1 MESRKDRNNMSKE
14 FHFVVRGE
22 PVAKSRPRF
31 NGKTGVTYTNKRT
44 KDAEKRI
51 REEYWYQGGKLLKDY
66 EGRVK
71 VALVFNFPIRKS
83 WTKKKKTQLHGK
95 GHIIR
100 PDLDNLEKTV
110 LDALN
115 GIAWKDDSQVCDV
128 VKMKKWANEGS
139 TEICI
144 KYE

>member
-1 MESRKDRNNMSKE
+1 MNENTFQFRVK
-14 FHFVVRGE
+14 GE
-22 PVAKSRPRF
+22 PVAKARPRF
-31 NGKTGVTYTNKRT
+31 NTKTRVAYTNKRT
-44 KDAEKRI
+44 AEAEQLI
-51 REEYWYQGGKLLKDY
+51 ESAYWRQGGKNNSEF
-66 EGRVK
+66 EGSVK
-71 VALVFNFPIRKS
+71 VSMIFSFPVRASWSKNKRLALK
-83 WTKKKKTQLHGK
+83 GK

-128 VKMKKWANEGS
+128 VKVKKWANEGS